1 MTRQGRLGLRPWRG
15 CDVAMMIRTAERQ
28 AHFFLHHLHANMSLL
43 DCGCGPG
50 SITVGLAKLVA
61 PAETVGIDINA
72 DNIHSAQMYA
82 VEQKVPNVRFETADV
97 YALPFPDA
105 SFDAVFS
112 HALLE
117 HLREP
122 LKALKEMRR
131 VLKPEGVIGVRVPD
145 YEGNLIAPS
154 DPLVIRSEEL
164 YERLSR
170 HGGGNPRI
178 GKHLRALLR
187 EAGFS
192 LSECS
197 ASYDVIAAPEMSRT
211 WGIWVAGQMAS
222 KTDLLVELG
231 WTDREEIERISNA
244 YKAWGEHPDAFNA
257 RAFCEAGRGFRSS
270 YFSQPSGSIAGAGK
284 GS

>member
-1 MTRQGRLGLRPWRG
+1 MKRSTDQQSDTHSGARENYPLK
-15 CDVAMMIRTAERQ
+15 DASAAMMLRTAERQ
-28 AHFFLHHLHANMSLL
+28 AQFFLPHLHANMSLL

-72 DNIHSAQMYA
+72 DNIHTAQVYA
-82 VEQKVPNVRFETADV
+82 TEQKVTNVRFETADAYV
-97 YALPFPDA
+97 LPFPDA

-122 LKALKEMRR
+122 IKALKEMRR
-131 VLKPEGVIGVRVPD
+131 VLKPEGIIGIRVPD
-145 YEGNLIAPS
+145 FEGNLIAPT

-164 YERLSR
+164 YEILSR

-187 EAGFS
+187 EVGFS
-192 LSECS
+192 QIESS
-197 ASYDVIAAPEMSRT
+197 ASYDIFAAPEMSRT
-211 WGIWVAGQMAS
+211 WGTLGARLMAS
-222 KTDLLVELG
+222 KTEQLVELG
-231 WTDREEIERISNA
+231 WTDREEAERVSNA

-257 RAFCEAGRGFRSS
+257 RAFCEAVGRVVS
-270 YFSQPSGSIAGAGK
+270 
-284 GS
+284 